1 MNIIIIGAGS
11 IGSQLTKRLSMEK
24 HSITI
29 IEKDPEIAAYASE
42 NLDAIV
48 IEGSAS
54 SFEVLKKANVENTQ
68 VLAALS
74 DVEEVNLFAC
84 RIAKKL
90 GVGTTI
96 ARIRNPEFLSENY
109 VLRKEEM
116 GVDYMIQPELV
127 AAQTI
132 IRLIKQSN
140 ATDIIEFDD
149 GRIELVG
156 IRIEKNAPVVHSALK
171 DLSSKFGDLL
181 MTVVAIKRG
190 QYTVIP
196 KGSDLILAGDQIFI
210 ICDPKHLESSLELFG
225 KKDVNVENLMI
236 IGGGMIARFLCK
248 DLAGNYKI
256 KIIESDNRKAQA
268 FSEDYNEPL
277 VIKGDGSDMDLLN
290 FEGLTDM
297 DGFIAITG
305 DDETNI
311 ISSLV
316 AKHLTVPRTITLIRK
331 NEYLPLTPTI
341 GLDATVS
348 KQQITVNAIQK
359 FIRRRNVSFFAELPG
374 VDAEVIEFIAK
385 KGSKI
390 TSKPL
395 FKTNFPDHAIV
406 GAVLKKDYYLE
417 IPKGNT
423 QIEVDDK
430 VIVFSLPQS
439 IKNVEKLFR

>member
-1 MNIIIIGAGS
+1 MNIIIIGAGA
-11 IGSQLTKRLSMEK
+11 IGSQLTKRLSFEK

-29 IEKDPEIAAYASE
+29 IEKDPHVAAYAAE
-42 NLDAIV
+42 YLDAIV

-54 SFEVLKKANVENTQ
+54 SFKVLKQANIENTQ
-68 VLAALS
+68 VIAALS
-74 DVEEVNLFAC
+74 NVDEVNIFAC
-84 RIAKKL
+84 QIAKKL
-90 GVGTTI
+90 GVEITI
-96 ARIRNPEFLSENY
+96 ARIRNPEFLSDDY
-109 VLRKEEM
+109 VLNKKEM
-116 GVDYMIQPELV
+116 GVDFLIQPEKV
-127 AAQTI
+127 AAQAI

-149 GRIELVG
+149 GKIELVG
-156 IRIEKNAPVVHSALK
+156 IRIEKNAPVVHLPLR
-171 DLSSKFGDLL
+171 DLSVKFGDFR
-181 MTVVAIKRG
+181 MNVVAIKRG
-190 QYTVIP
+190 QFTIIP

-210 ICDPKHLESSLELFG
+210 ISEPNHLDNALEMFG
-225 KKDVNVENLMI
+225 KKDVDIENLMI
-236 IGGGMIARFLCK
+236 IGGGMIARFLCSELGG
-248 DLAGNYKI
+248 DYKI
-256 KIIESDNRKAQA
+256 KIIESNAMKAQK
-268 FSEDYNEPL
+268 FSEDFPDPL
-277 VIKGDGSDMDLLN
+277 IIKGDGSDMDLLN

-311 ISSLV
+311 ITSLV
-316 AKHLTVPRTITLIRK
+316 AKHLKVPRTITLTRK

-359 FIRRRNVSFFAELPG
+359 FIRRRNIAFFAELPG
-374 VDAEVIEFIAK
+374 VDAEIIEFIAQ

-395 FKTNFPDHAIV
+395 SSIKFPDHAIV
-406 GAVLKKDYYLE
+406 GAILKNDKDLV

-423 QIEVDDK
+423 QIEVNDK
-430 VIVFSLPQS
+430 VIVFSLPQA